1 MSDHTTSVVDVRDLV
16 IEFDTPR
23 GRSRV
28 VDEVSFSVSPGEV
41 LGILGES
48 GSGKTM
54 STQALLGLIDGY
66 PGVMG
71 GQIDL
76 TFQGER
82 HSLLSELPHFLF
94 ERRGQL
100 EKQERGWRKHR
111 FKAMASLWGRGATA
125 IFQNPRRSL
134 DPLMTVGQQ
143 VLESITARE
152 AHKPDDTK
160 LNKEAQSIE
169 ALEWLERVK
178 MVNPKRVFGSYP
190 HELSGGMCQRA
201 MIAVAL
207 ACKPSVL
214 IADEPTTGLDATVR
228 AQVVH
233 LLQDLI
239 RDERCAMLY
248 ITHDIREM
256 LYLADRVIVMRHGK
270 VLERVSTE
278 DLKDRSSERHPY
290 TRTLLEA
297 AGMIGGD
304 NE

>member
-1 MSDHTTSVVDVRDLV
+1 MSDPQMSVVNVQDLI
-16 IEFDTPR
+16 IEFDTPK

-28 VDEVSFSVSPGEV
+28 VDGVSFSVNPGEV

-54 STQALLGLIDGY
+54 STQAILGLVDGY

-71 GQIDL
+71 GEIEL
-76 TFQGER
+76 NLNGER
-82 HSLLSELPHFLF
+82 HLLLKDLPKYTFTK
-94 ERRGQL
+94 RSRL
-100 EKQERGWRKHR
+100 EKQERAWRKHR
-111 FKAMASLWGRGATA
+111 FNKMRSLWGRGVTA

-143 VLESITARE
+143 VLESISSRS
-152 AHKPDDTK
+152 PDLSPD
-160 LNKEAQSIE
+160 AQSAE
-169 ALEWLERVK
+169 ALEWLDRVQ
-178 MVNPKRVFGSYP
+178 MVNPRRVFNSYP

-228 AQVVH
+228 AQVVQ
-233 LLQDLI
+233 LLQELI

-256 LYLADRVIVMRHGK
+256 LYLADRVIIMRHGH
-270 VLERVSTE
+270 VLERVTTDQLRNQSN
-278 DLKDRSSERHPY
+278 ERHPY

-297 AGMIGGD
+297 AGMIGD
-304 NE
+304 NDE